1 MSQEYAM
8 KKKHSGKCSKSN
20 SFLKFKVKLIIF
32 RQFRYGNTDLMT
44 IGF

>member
-1 MSQEYAM
+1 MSKEQAM

-20 SFLKFKVKLIIF
+20 SFLKFKVKLIIL
-32 RQFRYGNTDLMT
+32 RQFCYGNTDLIT